1 MSDKIEMNKEEFDK
15 LTAEL
20 VSNSVKK
27 ALQDEMDNIDRKYQ
41 IHPEMSAKQKQE
53 QLDSEQSERFV
64 NLFKFAAK
72 KDWSQARKT
81 EHEIKANDG
90 LNETTDADGGY
101 FVPAVTKAQILRL
114 IPTFGQ
120 ARNEMSVIPMGKTDT
135 LNIPSKLTG
144 VSVNWVNEAS
154 SITSSHPTFSYI
166 QLVAKKLAGLTSMSN
181 ELLMDANVD
190 IVNYVVSLFAEA
202 IGAEED
208 AQFFAGTGSPM
219 SGVFLGTNTFGK
231 EQFVADSDG
240 FTYDNLKESIYGIDQ
255 NYIKGAKWYAHRTI
269 VSKLRGILDQ
279 NDLPIFVDANAGGL
293 PTLMGYPVKM
303 IENCPTSAEDTAGT
317 PLLVLG
323 NLKNSFIGSKMDVRI
338 AFSDSATV
346 DADSMFQYDLSA
358 IRLITRVA
366 FNKGLTGAYSAI
378 SLAD

>member
-27 ALQDEMDNIDRKYQ
+27 ALQEEMDNIDRKFQ
-41 IHPEMSAKQKQE
+41 IHPEMSADEKKK
-53 QLDSEQSERFV
+53 QLDAEQTERFV

-72 KDWSQARKT
+72 KDWGKAR
-81 EHEIKANDG
+81 EVEAQIKSNDS

-114 IPTFGQ
+114 IPTYGQ

-154 SITSSHPTFSYI
+154 TITSSHPTFSYI

-219 SGVFLGTNTFGK
+219 SGIFLGTNTFGK

-240 FTYDNLKESIYGIDQ
+240 FTYDNLRDAIYGIDQ

-279 NDLPIFVDANAGGL
+279 NDLPLFVDANAGGL

-303 IENCPTSAEDTAGT
+303 IENCPTSAATTAGL

-323 NLKNSFIGSKMDVRI
+323 NFKNSFIGSKMDVRI

-378 SLAD
+378 SIAD

>member
-1 MSDKIEMNKEEFDK
+1 MSYKIEMNKEEFDK

-41 IHPEMSAKQKQE
+41 IHPEMSAADKKA
-53 QLDSEQSERFV
+53 QLDAEQTERFV

-72 KDWSQARKT
+72 KDWSKAREVET
-81 EHEIKANDG
+81 EIKSNDS

-101 FVPAVTKAQILRL
+101 FVPEVTKAQILRL

-135 LNIPSKLTG
+135 LTIPSKLTG
-144 VSVNWVNEAS
+144 VSVNWVSEAN

-190 IVNYVVSLFAEA
+190 IVNYVISLFAEA
-202 IGAEED
+202 IGTEED
-208 AQFFAGTGSPM
+208 SQFFAGTGSPI
-219 SGVFLGTNTFGK
+219 SGIFLGTNTFGK
-231 EQFVADSDG
+231 EQHIADADG
-240 FTYDNLKESIYGIDQ
+240 FDYEKIREAIYGVDQ
-255 NYIKGAKWYAHRTI
+255 NYIKGAKWYAHRSI
-269 VSKLRGILDQ
+269 VSKLRGILDA
-279 NDLPIFVDANAGGL
+279 NNKPLFVDANAGGL

-303 IENCPTSAEDTAGT
+303 IENCPTSAEETAGT
-317 PLLVLG
+317 PLLILG
-323 NLKNSFIGSKMDVRI
+323 NFKNSFIGSKMDVRV
-338 AFSDSATV
+338 AFSDAATV
-346 DADSMFQYDLSA
+346 DSDSMFQYDLSA